1 MKVLFDTNVILDV
14 LLNRQPF
21 APVAVQLFADVEY
34 QKIQGYISVTTVTTI
49 FYLATKTLG
58 TANARL
64 QLKQLLSL
72 FQVAEVNQQ
81 LLQNALM
88 TGFSDFEDAVLAEAA
103 RLAKLDVIVTRNI
116 KDFKLA
122 SLPVYLPE
130 ELAAMLVTL

>member
-34 QKIQGYISVTTVTTI
+34 QKIQGYISATTITTI
-49 FYLATKTLG
+49 FYLAAKTLG

-64 QLKQLLSL
+64 QLKQLLTI

-81 LLQNALM
+81 VLQNALM